1 MGKLIRLLVLIL
13 LFPMI
18 FSFAHEAYLF
28 MRSNVTLHESVW
40 LLGGFFLYILI
51 DILSPND
58 SIQFWATL
66 EHELGH
72 AITHLAFSEKIKKL
86 EVDVEKGQGKVE
98 SEGKG
103 CFLTTLAPY
112 YLPLF
117 TLPLLPIALIA
128 PSPYDKGVA
137 FLIGFTLGFHY
148 AGVLRDFHRKQTDLK
163 TTGFIFSF
171 FVTVIFNVVFLIVI
185 LGFVIKD
192 LGSVWD
198 YFKSSFVRTFELYK
212 AIIEAIKSLNL
223 PSLGDLVKKLRGGT

>member
-1 MGKLIRLLVLIL
+1 MGKLIRLFVLIL

-28 MRSNVTLHESVW
+28 VRSNITFQEIAW
-40 LLGGFFLYILI
+40 LLGGFLLYILI
-51 DILSPND
+51 DILSPKD
-58 SIQFWATL
+58 TIRFWAIL

-72 AITHLAFSEKIKKL
+72 AIAHLAFFEKPKKL

-98 SEGKG
+98 SQGKG

-112 YLPLF
+112 YLPVF

-128 PSPYDKGVA
+128 PPLFDKGVA
-137 FLIGFTLGFHY
+137 FLIGVTLGFHY
-148 AGVLRDFHRKQTDLK
+148 AGIFRDFHRKQTDLK
-163 TTGFIFSF
+163 TTGFIFA
-171 FVTVIFNVVFLIVI
+171 FVVMLILNVVFLIVI

-198 YFKSSFVRTFELYK
+198 YFKNSFVRTFESYK
-212 AIIEAIKSLNL
+212 AIIQAIKSIDF
-223 PSLGDLVKKLRGGT
+223 PSLDELWKRLPGRT